1 MAAPIV
7 INENVILNFDGDV
20 DAFIKRRKNK
30 GLNQSDIA
38 DALGYSNTSVIGH
51 FEAGVKGLNDHG
63 YTLSRLVTETH
74 SEYALVQKATDNGEL
89 LIDAPEGSI
98 IKQIRLNANGMSQS
112 KMAALLGLS
121 SKTLISNYENDRKKP
136 NIQNWTLFLL
146 ITNQHPSYSL
156 KPLST
161 KQVN

>member
-161 KQVN
+161 KQVS